1 LTRYAYAHPGF
12 NFYVSQPEREISI
25 TGADGTARG
34 FLLRNTN
41 ELLGRD
47 GIEGVKTGRTRLAGD
62 CIVLAADRPPEA
74 VERNG
79 QKIAIPR
86 RIIVVLLGSNDRASE
101 GMALIQRGWS
111 LHENW
116 SAEGRPISKRSA
128 L

>member
-1 LTRYAYAHPGF
+1 
-12 NFYVSQPEREISI
+12 
-25 TGADGTARG
+25 
-34 FLLRNTN
+34 
-41 ELLGRD
+41 
-47 GIEGVKTGRTRLAGD
+47 LAGD

-86 RIIVVLLGSNDRASE
+86 RIIVVLLGSNDRVSE

-111 LHENW
+111 LHESW
-116 SAEGRPISKRSA
+116 SAEGRPISKRST